1 MKKLI
6 IIAVLHKQWLISANT
21 TGDSFQNCISIYL
34 HTYLTKERFLMMDLS
49 PTLVQ
54 SNIKNACMLV
64 CMCVYACAYV
74 CVYVCNVYVC
84 SMYVCDVCMYVIVCM
99 YVCVYVC
106 TCIFIHI

>member
-54 SNIKNACMLV
+54 CNIKNACMLV

-84 SMYVCDVCMYVIVCM
+84 M

-106 TCIFIHI
+106 TCIFIHIYIYIYVHI